1 MRFGLRFKFI
11 TIIFASVVLVA
22 GPFLWFF
29 ISQQRTLLT
38 DELVE
43 RGKIL
48 SENLARSSEYGILT
62 EDKVLLRQLIKSVE
76 QNKDLIYVEIMSAT
90 GKILT
95 SYYPLG
101 NPKVEMTK
109 KDLSEGKL
117 IINYTTSLAG
127 EPIYDFLIPV
137 WLQTIEEAE
146 SDWFIEKEPE
156 EITEAKETKTDKIGF
171 VHLGIGL
178 KSTYSNID
186 RMRNFSILTIGLAYV
201 LLAIIFS
208 LFLNQ
213 VVVKPI
219 QRFTNRAETIAAGD
233 FEQKI
238 KIRKSDEIGQLANSF
253 DRMAEKLKK
262 DIDIIKDSEKKIK
275 SLAKF
280 PSENPNPIL
289 RVDLNGVLIYANE
302 AALSIFS
309 NWKLQV
315 GQAVPEVLQ
324 ELTQEVE
331 GPLVRKSDIQYG
343 ERIFSVTTVFL
354 LNSEYVNIYADDI
367 TERKK
372 AEEEINFLAHSIKNI
387 TQSVCITDLENN
399 LIFVN
404 DAFLKTYGYKEFELI
419 GKNINIIRSKK
430 NPTEILEKI
439 KPETRKD
446 GWQGELINKRKDGS
460 EFPTFLSTSTLR
472 DEYDKPIA
480 LVGVATDISKRKQ
493 TEEELSKY
501 RQNLEELVE
510 ERTGKLEEKT
520 VELQQANI
528 QLQEADRMKSFFL
541 ANMSHELRTPLNS
554 IIGFSGLLLMGIPG
568 DLNAEQNKQLKK
580 VKNSAQHLLSLIND
594 ILDISKIEAGK
605 TDIFIE
611 EFYFDEVLQEVVDT
625 VSPLVNKKGIDLLYD
640 TKEKNIILSDRRQV
654 KQVLI
659 NLVDNAIK
667 FTEKG
672 SVKIG
677 YRVLKNKNLEV
688 RVIDTGIG
696 IKKEDIS
703 KLFGFFQQVDMSSTK
718 KHEGTGLGLY
728 LSKKLVTMLGGN
740 MSVKSEYGKGSDFTF
755 ILPIKYKES
764 E

>member
-1 MRFGLRFKFI
+1 
-11 TIIFASVVLVA
+11 VLA
-22 GPFLWFF
+22 
-29 ISQQRTLLT
+29 
-38 DELVE
+38 
-43 RGKIL
+43 
-48 SENLARSSEYGILT
+48 
-62 EDKVLLRQLIKSVE
+62 
-76 QNKDLIYVEIMSAT
+76 
-90 GKILT
+90 
-95 SYYPLG
+95 
-101 NPKVEMTK
+101 K
-109 KDLSEGKL
+109 KDLSEDKL

-137 WLQTIEEAE
+137 WIENIEEAE

-156 EITEAKETKTDKIGF
+156 EIVEANETITEKIGF
-171 VHLGIGL
+171 VHVGIDL
-178 KSTYSNID
+178 KTTYRNID
-186 RMRNFSILTIGLAYV
+186 RVRNFSILTIGLINV

-213 VVVKPI
+213 VIVNPI
-219 QRFTNRAETIAAGD
+219 ERFTNRAEAIADGD

-262 DIDIIKDSEKKIK
+262 DINIIKDSEKKIK

-289 RVDLNGVLIYANE
+289 RIDLNDVLLYANE

-324 ELTQEVE
+324 DLTQGVE
-331 GPLVRKSDIQYG
+331 ETLVKKSDIPY
-343 ERIFSVTTVFL
+343 EECIFSVTAVL
-354 LNSEYVNIYADDI
+354 LPNSGYVNIYADDI

-372 AEEEINFLAHSIKNI
+372 AEEEINFLAHSIRNI
-387 TQSVCITDLENN
+387 TQCVCITDLENN

-404 DAFLKTYGYKEFELI
+404 DAFLKTYGYKEIELI
-419 GKNINIIRSKK
+419 GKNIDIIRSKK
-430 NPTEILEKI
+430 NPTEILKKI

-472 DEYDKPIA
+472 DEDGKPIA

-510 ERTGKLEEKT
+510 ERTDKLEEKT

-528 QLQEADRMKSFFL
+528 QLQHADRMKSVFL

-554 IIGFSGLLLMGIPG
+554 IIGFSGLILMGIAG
-568 DLNAEQNKQLKK
+568 NLNKEQKTQLTK
-580 VKNSAQHLLSLIND
+580 VKDSAHHLLILIND

-605 TDIFIE
+605 IDILKE
-611 EFYFDEVLQEVVDT
+611 EFYIDDVIQEVVDT
-625 VSPLVNKKGIDLLYD
+625 VTPLVNKKGIDLLCEI
-640 TKEKNIILSDRRQV
+640 KEKTIIFSDRRLM

-659 NLVDNAIK
+659 NLVGNAVK
-667 FTEKG
+667 FTDKG
-672 SVKIG
+672 SVKIKS
-677 YRVLKNKNLEV
+677 RVLKTKHLEV
-688 RVIDTGIG
+688 RIIDTGLG

-728 LSKKLVTMLGGN
+728 LSKKIVTMLGGTI
-740 MSVKSEYGKGSDFTF
+740 SVSSKYGKGSDFNFTF
-755 ILPIKYKES
+755 PIKDKGS
-764 E
+764 K